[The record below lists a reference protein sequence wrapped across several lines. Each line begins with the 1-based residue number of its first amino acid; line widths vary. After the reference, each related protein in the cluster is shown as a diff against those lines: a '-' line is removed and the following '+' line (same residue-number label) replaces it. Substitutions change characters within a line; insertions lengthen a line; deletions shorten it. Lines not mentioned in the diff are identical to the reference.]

1 MKIIDNIKY
10 HYYIKVFE
18 EDLKNLNFDG
28 LQAHLQKLAKNPHLY
43 SKIHKKFF
51 KEFNDI
57 TNSHNIFPCNY
68 IFINSFLEE
77 DLSLISNFLKYYFEK
92 TNYQKFHKIKK
103 YEDLLA
109 QSNMLLKENS
119 SPMTFED
126 VVSSSMIYQSL
137 FSFLNEEKE
146 LYIENIHSFFS
157 TPHNYNFTDA
167 FLTKC
172 YFLIVDE
179 PLQVY
184 QDIKYR
190 HNLDKDLAQ
199 NIMFNLDNKP
209 LMDKKSNMEV
219 TRKSWPIHTSSW
231 TDPNVVNSLKGLVLN
246 KKLLLQKDLET
257 FASIILH
264 LKQANIQINLQ
275 YDLIQQY
282 LDENSFVNQSNTTDL
297 SNNEKKFIE
306 KNIQGYQLNLPE

>member
-1 MKIIDNIKY
+1 MKIIENIKY
-10 HYYIKVFE
+10 NYYIKVFE
-18 EDLKNLNFDG
+18 EDLKNLNFDR
-28 LQAHLQKLAKNPHLY
+28 LKANLQKLAKAPHLY
-43 SKIHKKFF
+43 SKIHQNFF

-77 DLSLISNFLKYYFEK
+77 DLSLIKNFLKYYFEK
-92 TNYQKFHKIKK
+92 TNYQKFSEIK
-103 YEDLLA
+103 YEELIDQINL
-109 QSNMLLKENS
+109 LLKDYP
-119 SPMTFED
+119 SPMAFED

-137 FSFLNEEKE
+137 FGFLNEEKE

-157 TPHNYNFTDA
+157 TQHNYNFTDA

-184 QDIKYR
+184 QDIKKR

-209 LMDKKSNMEV
+209 LMDEKLNIEV

-231 TDPNVVNSLKGLVLN
+231 TDPNVMNALKGLVLN
-246 KKLLLQKDLET
+246 KRLLLQKDLET
-257 FASIILH
+257 YASIILH
-264 LKQANIQINLQ
+264 LKQANIKINLQ

-282 LDENSFVNQSNTTDL
+282 LDENNFINQSNILDL

>member
-1 MKIIDNIKY
+1 MKIIENIKY
-10 HYYIKVFE
+10 NYYIKVFE
-18 EDLKNLNFDG
+18 EDLKNLNFDS
-28 LQAHLQKLAKNPHLY
+28 LKANLQKLAKAPHLY
-43 SKIHKKFF
+43 SKIHQNFF

-77 DLSLISNFLKYYFEK
+77 DLSLIKNFLKYYFEK
-92 TNYQKFHKIKK
+92 TNYQKFSEIK
-103 YEDLLA
+103 YEELIDQINL
-109 QSNMLLKENS
+109 LLKDYP
-119 SPMTFED
+119 SPMAFED

-137 FSFLNEEKE
+137 FGFLNEEKE

-157 TPHNYNFTDA
+157 TQHNYNFTDA

-184 QDIKYR
+184 QHIKKRY
-190 HNLDKDLAQ
+190 NLDKDLAQ

-209 LMDKKSNMEV
+209 LMDEKFNIEV

-231 TDPNVVNSLKGLVLN
+231 TDPNVMNALKGLVLN
-246 KKLLLQKDLET
+246 KRLLLQKDLDT
-257 FASIILH
+257 YASIILH
-264 LKQANIQINLQ
+264 LKQANIKINLQ

-282 LDENSFVNQSNTTDL
+282 LDENNFINQSNILDL

>member
-1 MKIIDNIKY
+1 MKIVENIKY
-10 HYYIKVFE
+10 NYYIKVFE
-18 EDLKNLNFDG
+18 EDLKNLNFDS
-28 LQAHLQKLAKNPHLY
+28 LKANLQKLAKAPHLY
-43 SKIHKKFF
+43 SKIHQNFF

-77 DLSLISNFLKYYFEK
+77 DLSLIKNFLKYYFEK
-92 TNYQKFHKIKK
+92 MNYQKFSEIK
-103 YEDLLA
+103 YEELIDQINL
-109 QSNMLLKENS
+109 LLKDYP
-119 SPMTFED
+119 SPMAFED

-137 FSFLNEEKE
+137 FAFLNEEKE

-157 TPHNYNFTDA
+157 TQHNYNFTDA

-184 QDIKYR
+184 HDIKKR

-209 LMDKKSNMEV
+209 LMDEKFNIEV

-231 TDPNVVNSLKGLVLN
+231 TDPNVMNALKGLVLH
-246 KKLLLQKDLET
+246 KRLLLQKDLDT
-257 FASIILH
+257 YASIILH
-264 LKQANIQINLQ
+264 LKQANIKINLQ
-275 YDLIQQY
+275 YDLIQKY
-282 LDENSFVNQSNTTDL
+282 LDENNFINQSNILDL

>member
-1 MKIIDNIKY
+1 MDNDKR
-10 HYYIKVFE
+10 
-18 EDLKNLNFDG
+18 KNLNFDS
-28 LQAHLQKLAKNPHLY
+28 LKANLQKLAKAPHLY
-43 SKIHKKFF
+43 SKIHQNFF

-77 DLSLISNFLKYYFEK
+77 DLSLIKNFLNYYFEK
-92 TNYQKFHKIKK
+92 MNYQKFSEIK
-103 YEDLLA
+103 YEELINQINL
-109 QSNMLLKENS
+109 LLKDYPR
-119 SPMTFED
+119 PMAFED

-137 FSFLNEEKE
+137 FGFLNEEKE

-157 TPHNYNFTDA
+157 TQHNYNFTDA

-184 QDIKYR
+184 QDIKHR

-209 LMDKKSNMEV
+209 LMDEKFNIEV

-231 TDPNVVNSLKGLVLN
+231 TDPNVMNALKGLVLN
-246 KKLLLQKDLET
+246 KRLLLQKDLDT
-257 FASIILH
+257 YASIILH
-264 LKQANIQINLQ
+264 LKQANIKINLQ

-282 LDENSFVNQSNTTDL
+282 LDENNFINQSNIPDL

>member
-1 MKIIDNIKY
+1 MKIIENIKY
-10 HYYIKVFE
+10 NYYIKVFE
-18 EDLKNLNFDG
+18 EDLKNLNFDR
-28 LQAHLQKLAKNPHLY
+28 LKANLQKLAKAPHLY
-43 SKIHKKFF
+43 SKIHQNFF

-77 DLSLISNFLKYYFEK
+77 DLSLIKNFLKYYFEK
-92 TNYQKFHKIKK
+92 TNYQKFSEIK
-103 YEDLLA
+103 YEELIDQINL
-109 QSNMLLKENS
+109 LLKDYP
-119 SPMTFED
+119 SPMAFED

-137 FSFLNEEKE
+137 FGFLNEEKE

-157 TPHNYNFTDA
+157 TQHNYNFTDA

-184 QDIKYR
+184 QDIKKR
-190 HNLDKDLAQ
+190 HNLDKDLAL

-209 LMDKKSNMEV
+209 LMDEKLNIEV

-231 TDPNVVNSLKGLVLN
+231 TDPNVMNALKGLVLN
-246 KKLLLQKDLET
+246 KRLLLQKDLET
-257 FASIILH
+257 YASIILH
-264 LKQANIQINLQ
+264 LKQANIKIKLQ

-282 LDENSFVNQSNTTDL
+282 LDENNFINQSNILDL

>member
-1 MKIIDNIKY
+1 MKIIENIKY
-10 HYYIKVFE
+10 NYYIKVFE
-18 EDLKNLNFDG
+18 EDLKNLNFDS
-28 LQAHLQKLAKNPHLY
+28 LKANLQKLAKAPHLY
-43 SKIHKKFF
+43 SKIHQNFF

-77 DLSLISNFLKYYFEK
+77 DLSLIKNFLKYYFEK
-92 TNYQKFHKIKK
+92 MNYQKFSEIK
-103 YEDLLA
+103 YEELIDQINL
-109 QSNMLLKENS
+109 LLKDYP
-119 SPMTFED
+119 SPMAFED

-137 FSFLNEEKE
+137 FGFLNEEKE

-157 TPHNYNFTDA
+157 TQHNYNFTDA

-184 QDIKYR
+184 QDIKKR

-209 LMDKKSNMEV
+209 LMDEKFNIEV

-231 TDPNVVNSLKGLVLN
+231 TDPNVMNALKGLVLN
-246 KKLLLQKDLET
+246 KRLLLQKDLET
-257 FASIILH
+257 YASIILH
-264 LKQANIQINLQ
+264 LKQANIKINLQ

-282 LDENSFVNQSNTTDL
+282 LDENNFINQSNILDL

>member
-1 MKIIDNIKY
+1 MKIIENIKY
-10 HYYIKVFE
+10 NYYIKVFE
-18 EDLKNLNFDG
+18 EDLKNLNFDS
-28 LQAHLQKLAKNPHLY
+28 LKANLQKLAKAPHLY
-43 SKIHKKFF
+43 SKIHQNFF

-77 DLSLISNFLKYYFEK
+77 DLSLIKNFLKYYFEK
-92 TNYQKFHKIKK
+92 TNYQKFSEIK
-103 YEDLLA
+103 YEELIDQINL
-109 QSNMLLKENS
+109 LLKDYP
-119 SPMTFED
+119 SPMAFED

-137 FSFLNEEKE
+137 FGFLNEEKE

-157 TPHNYNFTDA
+157 TQHNYNFTDA

-184 QDIKYR
+184 QDIKHR

-209 LMDKKSNMEV
+209 LMDEKFNIEV

-231 TDPNVVNSLKGLVLN
+231 TDPNVMNALKGLVLN
-246 KKLLLQKDLET
+246 KRLLLQKDLDT
-257 FASIILH
+257 YASIILH
-264 LKQANIQINLQ
+264 LKQANIKINLQ

-282 LDENSFVNQSNTTDL
+282 LDENNFINQSNIPDL

>member
-1 MKIIDNIKY
+1 MKIIENIKY
-10 HYYIKVFE
+10 NYYIKVFE
-18 EDLKNLNFDG
+18 EDLKNLNFDS
-28 LQAHLQKLAKNPHLY
+28 LKANLQKLAKAPHLY
-43 SKIHKKFF
+43 SKIHQNFF

-77 DLSLISNFLKYYFEK
+77 DLSLIKNFLKYYFEK
-92 TNYQKFHKIKK
+92 MNYQKFSEIK
-103 YEDLLA
+103 YEELIDQINL
-109 QSNMLLKENS
+109 LLKDYP
-119 SPMTFED
+119 SPMAFED

-137 FSFLNEEKE
+137 FGFLNEEKE

-157 TPHNYNFTDA
+157 TQHNYNFTDA

-184 QDIKYR
+184 QDIKNR

-209 LMDKKSNMEV
+209 LMDEKFNIEV

-231 TDPNVVNSLKGLVLN
+231 TDPNVMNALKGLVLN
-246 KKLLLQKDLET
+246 KRLLLQKDLET
-257 FASIILH
+257 YASIILH
-264 LKQANIQINLQ
+264 LKQANIKINLQ

-282 LDENSFVNQSNTTDL
+282 LDENNFINQSNIPDL

>member
-1 MKIIDNIKY
+1 MKIIENIKY
-10 HYYIKVFE
+10 NYYIKVFE
-18 EDLKNLNFDG
+18 EDLKNLNFDS
-28 LQAHLQKLAKNPHLY
+28 LKANLQKLAKAPHLY
-43 SKIHKKFF
+43 SKIHQNFF

-77 DLSLISNFLKYYFEK
+77 DLSLIKNFLKYYFEK
-92 TNYQKFHKIKK
+92 MNYQKFSEIK
-103 YEDLLA
+103 YEELIDQINL
-109 QSNMLLKENS
+109 LLKDYPR
-119 SPMTFED
+119 PMAFED

-137 FSFLNEEKE
+137 FGFLNEEKE

-157 TPHNYNFTDA
+157 TQHNYNFTDA

-184 QDIKYR
+184 QDIKKR

-209 LMDKKSNMEV
+209 LMDEKFNIEV

-231 TDPNVVNSLKGLVLN
+231 TDPNVMNALKGLVLN
-246 KKLLLQKDLET
+246 KRLLLQKDLET
-257 FASIILH
+257 YASIILH
-264 LKQANIQINLQ
+264 LKQANIKINLQ

-282 LDENSFVNQSNTTDL
+282 LDENNFINQSNIPDL

>member
-1 MKIIDNIKY
+1 MKIIENIKY
-10 HYYIKVFE
+10 NYFIKVFE
-18 EDLKNLNFDG
+18 EDLKNLNFDS
-28 LQAHLQKLAKNPHLY
+28 LQANLHKLAKNPHLY

-57 TNSHNIFPCNY
+57 INSHNIFPCNY

-92 TNYQKFHKIKK
+92 TNYQQFRKIK
-103 YEDLLA
+103 YEDLLD
-109 QSNMLLKENS
+109 QTNMLLKEHS
-119 SPMTFED
+119 GLMVFED

-137 FSFLNEEKE
+137 FGFLNEEKE

-190 HNLDKDLAQ
+190 HNLEKDLAQ

-209 LMDKKSNMEV
+209 LIDEKYNIEIA
-219 TRKSWPIHTSSW
+219 RKSWPIHTSSW
-231 TDPNVVNSLKGLVLN
+231 TDPNVMNALKGLALN
-246 KKLLLQKDLET
+246 KRLLLQKDLET
-257 FASIILH
+257 YASIILH
-264 LKQANIQINLQ
+264 LKQANIKINLQ

-282 LDENSFVNQSNTTDL
+282 LDENNFINQSNIPDL

>member
-1 MKIIDNIKY
+1 MKIIENIKY
-10 HYYIKVFE
+10 NYYIKVFE
-18 EDLKNLNFDG
+18 EDLKNLNFDR
-28 LQAHLQKLAKNPHLY
+28 LKANLQKLAKAPHLY
-43 SKIHKKFF
+43 SKIHQNFF

-77 DLSLISNFLKYYFEK
+77 DLSLIKNFLKYYFEK
-92 TNYQKFHKIKK
+92 TNYQKFSEIK
-103 YEDLLA
+103 YEELIDQINL
-109 QSNMLLKENS
+109 LLKDYP
-119 SPMTFED
+119 SPMAFED

-137 FSFLNEEKE
+137 FGFLNEEKE

-157 TPHNYNFTDA
+157 TQHNYNFTDA

-184 QDIKYR
+184 QDIKNR

-209 LMDKKSNMEV
+209 LMDEKFNIEV

-231 TDPNVVNSLKGLVLN
+231 TDPNVMNALKGLVLN
-246 KKLLLQKDLET
+246 KRLLLQKDLET
-257 FASIILH
+257 YASIILH
-264 LKQANIQINLQ
+264 LKQANIKINLQ

-282 LDENSFVNQSNTTDL
+282 LDENNFINQSNILDL

>member
-1 MKIIDNIKY
+1 MKIIENIKY
-10 HYYIKVFE
+10 NYYIKVFE
-18 EDLKNLNFDG
+18 EDLKNLNFDS
-28 LQAHLQKLAKNPHLY
+28 LKANLQKLAKAPHLY
-43 SKIHKKFF
+43 SKIHQNFF

-77 DLSLISNFLKYYFEK
+77 DLSLIKNFLKYYFEK
-92 TNYQKFHKIKK
+92 TNYQKFSEIK
-103 YEDLLA
+103 YEELIDQINL
-109 QSNMLLKENS
+109 LLKDYP
-119 SPMTFED
+119 SPMAFED

-137 FSFLNEEKE
+137 FGFLNEEKE

-157 TPHNYNFTDA
+157 TQHNYNFTDA

-184 QDIKYR
+184 QDIKKR
-190 HNLDKDLAQ
+190 HNLDKDLAL

-209 LMDKKSNMEV
+209 LMDEKLNIEV

-231 TDPNVVNSLKGLVLN
+231 TDPNVMNALKGLVLN
-246 KKLLLQKDLET
+246 KRLLLQKDLET
-257 FASIILH
+257 YASIILH
-264 LKQANIQINLQ
+264 LKQANIKINLQ

-282 LDENSFVNQSNTTDL
+282 LDENNFINQSNIPDL

>member
-1 MKIIDNIKY
+1 MKIIENIKY
-10 HYYIKVFE
+10 NYYIKVFE
-18 EDLKNLNFDG
+18 EDLKNLNFDS
-28 LQAHLQKLAKNPHLY
+28 LKANLQKLAKAPHLY
-43 SKIHKKFF
+43 SKIHKNFF

-77 DLSLISNFLKYYFEK
+77 DLSLIKNFLKYYFEK
-92 TNYQKFHKIKK
+92 TNYQKFSEIK
-103 YEDLLA
+103 YEELIDQINL
-109 QSNMLLKENS
+109 LLKDYP
-119 SPMTFED
+119 SPMAFED

-137 FSFLNEEKE
+137 FGFLNEEKE

-157 TPHNYNFTDA
+157 TQHNYNFTDA

-184 QDIKYR
+184 QDIKHR

-209 LMDKKSNMEV
+209 LMDEKLNIEV

-231 TDPNVVNSLKGLVLN
+231 TDPNVMNALKGLVLN
-246 KKLLLQKDLET
+246 KRLLLQKDLET
-257 FASIILH
+257 YASIILH
-264 LKQANIQINLQ
+264 LKQANIKINLQ

-282 LDENSFVNQSNTTDL
+282 LDENNFINQSNILDL

>member
-1 MKIIDNIKY
+1 MKIIENIKY
-10 HYYIKVFE
+10 NYYIKVFE
-18 EDLKNLNFDG
+18 EDLKNLNFDS
-28 LQAHLQKLAKNPHLY
+28 LKANLQKLAKAPHLY
-43 SKIHKKFF
+43 SKIHQNFF

-77 DLSLISNFLKYYFEK
+77 DLSLIKNFLKYYFEK
-92 TNYQKFHKIKK
+92 MNYQKFSEIK
-103 YEDLLA
+103 YEELIDQINL
-109 QSNMLLKENS
+109 LLKDYPR
-119 SPMTFED
+119 PMAFED

-137 FSFLNEEKE
+137 FGFLNEEKE

-157 TPHNYNFTDA
+157 TQHNYNFTDA

-184 QDIKYR
+184 QDIKHR

-209 LMDKKSNMEV
+209 LMDEKFNIEV

-231 TDPNVVNSLKGLVLN
+231 TDPNVMNALKGLVLN
-246 KKLLLQKDLET
+246 KRLLLQKDLDT
-257 FASIILH
+257 YASIILH
-264 LKQANIQINLQ
+264 LKQANIKINLQ
-275 YDLIQQY
+275 YDLIQKY
-282 LDENSFVNQSNTTDL
+282 LDENNFINQSNIPDL

>member
-1 MKIIDNIKY
+1 MKIIENIKY
-10 HYYIKVFE
+10 NYYIKVFE
-18 EDLKNLNFDG
+18 EDLKNLNFDS
-28 LQAHLQKLAKNPHLY
+28 LKANLQKLAKAPHLY
-43 SKIHKKFF
+43 SKIHQNFF

-77 DLSLISNFLKYYFEK
+77 DLSLIKNFLKYYFEK
-92 TNYQKFHKIKK
+92 MNYQKFSEIK
-103 YEDLLA
+103 YEELIDQINL
-109 QSNMLLKENS
+109 LLKDYP
-119 SPMTFED
+119 SPMAFED

-137 FSFLNEEKE
+137 FGFLNEEKE

-157 TPHNYNFTDA
+157 TQHNYNFTDA

-179 PLQVY
+179 PLKVY
-184 QDIKYR
+184 QDIKHR

-209 LMDKKSNMEV
+209 LMDEKFNIEV

-231 TDPNVVNSLKGLVLN
+231 TDPNVMNALKGLVLN
-246 KKLLLQKDLET
+246 KRLLLQKDLET
-257 FASIILH
+257 YASIILH
-264 LKQANIQINLQ
+264 LKQANIKINLQ

-282 LDENSFVNQSNTTDL
+282 LDENNFINQSNIPDL

>member
-1 MKIIDNIKY
+1 MKIIENIKY
-10 HYYIKVFE
+10 NYYIKVFE
-18 EDLKNLNFDG
+18 EDLKNLNFDS
-28 LQAHLQKLAKNPHLY
+28 LKANLQKLAKAPHLY
-43 SKIHKKFF
+43 SKIHQNFF

-77 DLSLISNFLKYYFEK
+77 DLSLIKNFLKYYFEK
-92 TNYQKFHKIKK
+92 TNYQKFSEIK
-103 YEDLLA
+103 YEELIDQINL
-109 QSNMLLKENS
+109 LLKDYP
-119 SPMTFED
+119 SPMAFED

-137 FSFLNEEKE
+137 FGFLNEEKE

-157 TPHNYNFTDA
+157 TQHNYNFTDA

-184 QDIKYR
+184 QDIKHR

-209 LMDKKSNMEV
+209 LMDEKFNIEV

-231 TDPNVVNSLKGLVLN
+231 TDPNVMNALKGLVLH
-246 KKLLLQKDLET
+246 KRLLLQKDLET
-257 FASIILH
+257 YASIILH
-264 LKQANIQINLQ
+264 LKQANIKINLQ

-282 LDENSFVNQSNTTDL
+282 LDENNFINQSNIPDL

>member
-1 MKIIDNIKY
+1 MKIIENIKY
-10 HYYIKVFE
+10 NYYIKVFE
-18 EDLKNLNFDG
+18 EDLKNLNFDS
-28 LQAHLQKLAKNPHLY
+28 LKANLQKLAKAPHLY
-43 SKIHKKFF
+43 SKIHKNFF

-77 DLSLISNFLKYYFEK
+77 DLSLIKNFLKYYFEK
-92 TNYQKFHKIKK
+92 TNYQKFSEIK
-103 YEDLLA
+103 YEELIDQINL
-109 QSNMLLKENS
+109 LLKDYP
-119 SPMTFED
+119 SPMAFED

-137 FSFLNEEKE
+137 FGFLNEEKE

-157 TPHNYNFTDA
+157 TQHNYNFTDA

-184 QDIKYR
+184 QDIKHR

-209 LMDKKSNMEV
+209 LMDEKLNIEV

-231 TDPNVVNSLKGLVLN
+231 TDPNVMNALKGLVLN
-246 KKLLLQKDLET
+246 KRLLLQKDLET
-257 FASIILH
+257 YASIILH
-264 LKQANIQINLQ
+264 LKQANIKINLQ
-275 YDLIQQY
+275 YDLIQEY
-282 LDENSFVNQSNTTDL
+282 LDENNFINQSNILDL

>member
-1 MKIIDNIKY
+1 MKIVENIKY
-10 HYYIKVFE
+10 NYYIKVFE
-18 EDLKNLNFDG
+18 EDLKNLNFDS
-28 LQAHLQKLAKNPHLY
+28 LKANLQKLAKAPHLY
-43 SKIHKKFF
+43 SKIHQNFF

-77 DLSLISNFLKYYFEK
+77 DLSLIKNFLKYYFEK
-92 TNYQKFHKIKK
+92 TNYQKFSEIK
-103 YEDLLA
+103 YEELIDQINL
-109 QSNMLLKENS
+109 LLKDYP
-119 SPMTFED
+119 SPMAFED

-137 FSFLNEEKE
+137 FGFLNEEKE

-157 TPHNYNFTDA
+157 TQHNYNFTDA

-184 QDIKYR
+184 QDIKHR

-209 LMDKKSNMEV
+209 LMDEKFNIEV

-231 TDPNVVNSLKGLVLN
+231 TDPNVMNALKGLVLN
-246 KKLLLQKDLET
+246 KRLLLQKDLDT
-257 FASIILH
+257 YASIILH
-264 LKQANIQINLQ
+264 LKQANIKINLQ

-282 LDENSFVNQSNTTDL
+282 LDENNFINQSNIPDL

>member
-1 MKIIDNIKY
+1 MKIIENIKY
-10 HYYIKVFE
+10 NYYIKVFE
-18 EDLKNLNFDG
+18 EDLKNLNFDS
-28 LQAHLQKLAKNPHLY
+28 LKANLQKLAKAPHLY
-43 SKIHKKFF
+43 SKIHQNFF

-77 DLSLISNFLKYYFEK
+77 DLSLIKNFLKYYFEK
-92 TNYQKFHKIKK
+92 TNYQKFSEIK
-103 YEDLLA
+103 YEELIDQINL
-109 QSNMLLKENS
+109 LLKDYP
-119 SPMTFED
+119 SPMAFED

-137 FSFLNEEKE
+137 FGFLNEEKE

-157 TPHNYNFTDA
+157 TQHNYNFTDA

-184 QDIKYR
+184 QDIKNR

-209 LMDKKSNMEV
+209 LMDEKLNIEV

-231 TDPNVVNSLKGLVLN
+231 TDPNVMNALKGLVLN
-246 KKLLLQKDLET
+246 KRLLLQKDLET
-257 FASIILH
+257 YASIILH
-264 LKQANIQINLQ
+264 LKQANIKINLQ

-282 LDENSFVNQSNTTDL
+282 LDENNFINQSNIPDL

>member
-1 MKIIDNIKY
+1 MKIIENIKY
-10 HYYIKVFE
+10 NYYIKVFE
-18 EDLKNLNFDG
+18 EDLKNLNFDR
-28 LQAHLQKLAKNPHLY
+28 LKANLQKLAKAPHLY
-43 SKIHKKFF
+43 SKIHQNFF

-77 DLSLISNFLKYYFEK
+77 DLSLIKNFLKYYFEK
-92 TNYQKFHKIKK
+92 TNYQKFSEIK
-103 YEDLLA
+103 YEELIDQINL
-109 QSNMLLKENS
+109 LLKDYP
-119 SPMTFED
+119 SPMAFED

-137 FSFLNEEKE
+137 FGFLNEEKE

-157 TPHNYNFTDA
+157 TQHNYNFTDA

-184 QDIKYR
+184 QDIKHR

-209 LMDKKSNMEV
+209 LMDEKLNIEV

-231 TDPNVVNSLKGLVLN
+231 TDPNVMNALKGLVLN
-246 KKLLLQKDLET
+246 KRLLLQKDLET
-257 FASIILH
+257 YASIILH
-264 LKQANIQINLQ
+264 LKQANIKINLQ

-282 LDENSFVNQSNTTDL
+282 LDENNFINQSNILDL

>member
-1 MKIIDNIKY
+1 MKIIENIKY
-10 HYYIKVFE
+10 NYYIKVFE
-18 EDLKNLNFDG
+18 EDLKNLNFDR
-28 LQAHLQKLAKNPHLY
+28 LKANLQKLAKAPHLY
-43 SKIHKKFF
+43 SKIHQNFF

-77 DLSLISNFLKYYFEK
+77 DLSLIKNFLKYYFEK
-92 TNYQKFHKIKK
+92 TNYQKFSEIK
-103 YEDLLA
+103 YEELIDQINL
-109 QSNMLLKENS
+109 LLKVYP
-119 SPMTFED
+119 SPMAFED

-157 TPHNYNFTDA
+157 TQHNYNFTDA

-184 QDIKYR
+184 QDIKHR

-209 LMDKKSNMEV
+209 LMDEKLNIEV

-231 TDPNVVNSLKGLVLN
+231 TDPNVMNALKGLVLN
-246 KKLLLQKDLET
+246 KRLLLQKDLET
-257 FASIILH
+257 YASIILH
-264 LKQANIQINLQ
+264 LKQANIKINLQ

-282 LDENSFVNQSNTTDL
+282 LDENNFINQSNILDL

>member
-1 MKIIDNIKY
+1 MKIIENIKY
-10 HYYIKVFE
+10 NYFIKVFE
-18 EDLKNLNFDG
+18 EDLKNLNFDS
-28 LQAHLQKLAKNPHLY
+28 LQANLHKLAKNPHLY

-57 TNSHNIFPCNY
+57 INSHNIFPCNY

-92 TNYQKFHKIKK
+92 TNYQQFRKIK
-103 YEDLLA
+103 YEDLLD
-109 QSNMLLKENS
+109 QTNMLLKEHS
-119 SPMTFED
+119 GLMVFED

-137 FSFLNEEKE
+137 FGFLNEEKE

-209 LMDKKSNMEV
+209 LMDEKLNIEV

-231 TDPNVVNSLKGLVLN
+231 TDPNVMNALKGLVLN
-246 KKLLLQKDLET
+246 KRLLLQKDLDT
-257 FASIILH
+257 YASIILH
-264 LKQANIQINLQ
+264 LKQANIKINLQ

-282 LDENSFVNQSNTTDL
+282 LDENNFINQSNIPDL

>member
-1 MKIIDNIKY
+1 MKIIENIKY
-10 HYYIKVFE
+10 NYYIKVFE
-18 EDLKNLNFDG
+18 EDLKNLNFDR
-28 LQAHLQKLAKNPHLY
+28 LKANLQKLAKAPHLY
-43 SKIHKKFF
+43 SKIHQNFF

-77 DLSLISNFLKYYFEK
+77 DLSLIKNFLKYYFK
-92 TNYQKFHKIKK
+92 KMNYQKFSEIK
-103 YEDLLA
+103 YEELIDQINL
-109 QSNMLLKENS
+109 LLKDYP
-119 SPMTFED
+119 SPMAFED

-137 FSFLNEEKE
+137 FGFLNEEKE

-157 TPHNYNFTDA
+157 TQHNYNFTDA

-184 QDIKYR
+184 QDIKNR

-209 LMDKKSNMEV
+209 LMDEKFNIEV

-231 TDPNVVNSLKGLVLN
+231 TDPNVMNALKGLVLN
-246 KKLLLQKDLET
+246 KRLLLQKDLET
-257 FASIILH
+257 YASIILH
-264 LKQANIQINLQ
+264 LKQANIKINLQ

-282 LDENSFVNQSNTTDL
+282 LDENNFINQSNILDL

>member
-1 MKIIDNIKY
+1 MKIIENIKY
-10 HYYIKVFE
+10 NYYIKVFE
-18 EDLKNLNFDG
+18 EDLKNLNFDR
-28 LQAHLQKLAKNPHLY
+28 LKANLQKLAKAPHLY
-43 SKIHKKFF
+43 SKIHQNFF

-77 DLSLISNFLKYYFEK
+77 DLSLIKNFLKYYFEK
-92 TNYQKFHKIKK
+92 TNYQKFSEIK
-103 YEDLLA
+103 YEELIDQINL
-109 QSNMLLKENS
+109 LLKDYP
-119 SPMTFED
+119 SPMAFED

-137 FSFLNEEKE
+137 FGFLNEEKE

-157 TPHNYNFTDA
+157 TQHNYNFTDA

-184 QDIKYR
+184 QDIKHR

-209 LMDKKSNMEV
+209 LMDEKLNIEV

-231 TDPNVVNSLKGLVLN
+231 TDPNVMNALKGLVLN
-246 KKLLLQKDLET
+246 KRLLLQKDLET
-257 FASIILH
+257 YASIILH
-264 LKQANIQINLQ
+264 LKQANIKINLQ

-282 LDENSFVNQSNTTDL
+282 LDENNFINQSNIPDL

>member
-1 MKIIDNIKY
+1 MKIVENIKY
-10 HYYIKVFE
+10 NYYIKVFE
-18 EDLKNLNFDG
+18 EDLKNLNFDS
-28 LQAHLQKLAKNPHLY
+28 LKANLQKLAKAPHLY
-43 SKIHKKFF
+43 SKIHQNFF

-77 DLSLISNFLKYYFEK
+77 DLSLIKNFLKYYFEK
-92 TNYQKFHKIKK
+92 MNFQKFSEIK
-103 YEDLLA
+103 YEELIDKINL
-109 QSNMLLKENS
+109 LLKDYP
-119 SPMTFED
+119 SPMAFED

-137 FSFLNEEKE
+137 FGFLNEEKE

-157 TPHNYNFTDA
+157 TQHNYNFTDA

-184 QDIKYR
+184 QDIKHR

-209 LMDKKSNMEV
+209 LMDEKFNIEV

-231 TDPNVVNSLKGLVLN
+231 TDPNVMNALKGLVLH
-246 KKLLLQKDLET
+246 KRLLLQKDLET
-257 FASIILH
+257 YASIILH
-264 LKQANIQINLQ
+264 LKQANIKINLQ

-282 LDENSFVNQSNTTDL
+282 LDENNFINQSNIPDL

>member
-1 MKIIDNIKY
+1 MKIIENIKY
-10 HYYIKVFE
+10 NYYIKVFE
-18 EDLKNLNFDG
+18 EDLKNLNFDS
-28 LQAHLQKLAKNPHLY
+28 LKANLQKLAKAPHLY
-43 SKIHKKFF
+43 SKIHQNFF

-77 DLSLISNFLKYYFEK
+77 DLSLIKNFLKYYFEK
-92 TNYQKFHKIKK
+92 TNYQKFSEIK
-103 YEDLLA
+103 YEELIDQINL
-109 QSNMLLKENS
+109 LLKDYP
-119 SPMTFED
+119 SPMAFED

-137 FSFLNEEKE
+137 FGFLNEEKE

-157 TPHNYNFTDA
+157 TQHNYNFTDA

-184 QDIKYR
+184 QDIKKR

-209 LMDKKSNMEV
+209 LMDEKLNIEV

-231 TDPNVVNSLKGLVLN
+231 TDPNVMNALKGLVLN
-246 KKLLLQKDLET
+246 KRLLLQKDLET
-257 FASIILH
+257 YASIILH
-264 LKQANIQINLQ
+264 LKQANIKINLQ

-282 LDENSFVNQSNTTDL
+282 LDENNFINQSNILDL

>member
-1 MKIIDNIKY
+1 MKIIENIKY
-10 HYYIKVFE
+10 NYYIKVFE
-18 EDLKNLNFDG
+18 EDLKNLNFDS
-28 LQAHLQKLAKNPHLY
+28 LKANLQKLAKAPHLY
-43 SKIHKKFF
+43 SKIHQNFF

-77 DLSLISNFLKYYFEK
+77 DLSLIKNFLKYYFEK
-92 TNYQKFHKIKK
+92 MNYQKFSKIK
-103 YEDLLA
+103 YEELIDQINL
-109 QSNMLLKENS
+109 LLKDYP
-119 SPMTFED
+119 SPMAFED

-137 FSFLNEEKE
+137 FGFLNEEKE

-157 TPHNYNFTDA
+157 TQHNYNFTDA

-184 QDIKYR
+184 QDIKHR

-209 LMDKKSNMEV
+209 LMDEKFNIEV

-231 TDPNVVNSLKGLVLN
+231 TDPNVMNALKGLVLN
-246 KKLLLQKDLET
+246 KRLLLQKDLDT
-257 FASIILH
+257 YASIILH
-264 LKQANIQINLQ
+264 LKQANIKINLQ
-275 YDLIQQY
+275 YDLIQKY
-282 LDENSFVNQSNTTDL
+282 LDENNFINQSNIPDL

>member
-1 MKIIDNIKY
+1 MKIIENIKY
-10 HYYIKVFE
+10 NYYIKVFE
-18 EDLKNLNFDG
+18 EDLKNLNFDS
-28 LQAHLQKLAKNPHLY
+28 LKANLQKLAKAPLLY
-43 SKIHKKFF
+43 SKIHQNFF

-77 DLSLISNFLKYYFEK
+77 DLSLIKNFLKYYFEK
-92 TNYQKFHKIKK
+92 MNYQKFSEIK
-103 YEDLLA
+103 YEELIDQINL
-109 QSNMLLKENS
+109 LLKDYP
-119 SPMTFED
+119 SPMAFED

-137 FSFLNEEKE
+137 FGFLNEEKE

-157 TPHNYNFTDA
+157 TQHNYNFTDA

-184 QDIKYR
+184 QDIKHR

-209 LMDKKSNMEV
+209 LMDEKFNIEV

-231 TDPNVVNSLKGLVLN
+231 TDPNVMNALKGLVLH
-246 KKLLLQKDLET
+246 KRLLLQKDLET
-257 FASIILH
+257 YASIILH
-264 LKQANIQINLQ
+264 LKQANIKINLQ

-282 LDENSFVNQSNTTDL
+282 LDENNFINQSNIPDL

>member
-1 MKIIDNIKY
+1 MKIIENIKY
-10 HYYIKVFE
+10 NYYIKVFE
-18 EDLKNLNFDG
+18 EDLKNLNFDR
-28 LQAHLQKLAKNPHLY
+28 LKANLQKLAKAPHLY
-43 SKIHKKFF
+43 SKIHQNFF

-77 DLSLISNFLKYYFEK
+77 DLSLIKNFLKYYFEK
-92 TNYQKFHKIKK
+92 MNYQKFSEIK
-103 YEDLLA
+103 YEELIDQINL
-109 QSNMLLKENS
+109 LLKDYP
-119 SPMTFED
+119 SPMAFED

-137 FSFLNEEKE
+137 FGFLNEEKE

-157 TPHNYNFTDA
+157 TQHNYNFTDA

-184 QDIKYR
+184 QDIKHR

-209 LMDKKSNMEV
+209 LMDEKLNIEV

-231 TDPNVVNSLKGLVLN
+231 TDPNVMNALKGLVLN
-246 KKLLLQKDLET
+246 KRLLLQKDLET
-257 FASIILH
+257 YASIILH
-264 LKQANIQINLQ
+264 LKQANIKINLQ

-282 LDENSFVNQSNTTDL
+282 LDENNFINQSNILDL

>member
-1 MKIIDNIKY
+1 MKIIENIKY
-10 HYYIKVFE
+10 NYYIKVFE
-18 EDLKNLNFDG
+18 EDLKNLNFDS
-28 LQAHLQKLAKNPHLY
+28 LKANLQKLAKAPHLY
-43 SKIHKKFF
+43 SKIHQNFF

-77 DLSLISNFLKYYFEK
+77 DLSLIKNFLKYYFEK
-92 TNYQKFHKIKK
+92 MNYQKFSEIK
-103 YEDLLA
+103 YEELIDQINL
-109 QSNMLLKENS
+109 LLKDYP
-119 SPMTFED
+119 SPMAFED

-137 FSFLNEEKE
+137 FGFLNEEKE

-157 TPHNYNFTDA
+157 TQHNYNFTDA

-184 QDIKYR
+184 HDIKKR

-209 LMDKKSNMEV
+209 LMDEKFNIEV

-231 TDPNVVNSLKGLVLN
+231 TDPNVMNALKGLVLH
-246 KKLLLQKDLET
+246 KRLLLQKDLET
-257 FASIILH
+257 YASIILH
-264 LKQANIQINLQ
+264 LKQANIKINLQ

-282 LDENSFVNQSNTTDL
+282 LDENNFINQSNIPDL

>member
-1 MKIIDNIKY
+1 MKIVENIKY
-10 HYYIKVFE
+10 NYYIKVFE
-18 EDLKNLNFDG
+18 EDLKNLNFDS
-28 LQAHLQKLAKNPHLY
+28 LKANLQKLAKAPHLY
-43 SKIHKKFF
+43 SKIHQNFF

-77 DLSLISNFLKYYFEK
+77 DLSLIKNFLKYYFEK
-92 TNYQKFHKIKK
+92 MNYQKFSKIK
-103 YEDLLA
+103 YEELIDQINL
-109 QSNMLLKENS
+109 LLKDYP
-119 SPMTFED
+119 SPMAFED

-137 FSFLNEEKE
+137 FGFLNEEKE

-157 TPHNYNFTDA
+157 TQHNYNFTDA

-184 QDIKYR
+184 QDIKKR

-209 LMDKKSNMEV
+209 LMDEKFNIEV

-231 TDPNVVNSLKGLVLN
+231 TDPNVMNALKGLVLH
-246 KKLLLQKDLET
+246 KRLLLQKDLET
-257 FASIILH
+257 YASIILH
-264 LKQANIQINLQ
+264 LKQANIKINLQ

-282 LDENSFVNQSNTTDL
+282 LDENNFINQSNILDL